1 MALKDSFA
9 NVPTKQKVLLVCML
23 FLAIVVGFYYLI
35 YRGMASEKEGLAQ
48 RRDALLGELRE
59 KRILAANLERL
70 KLEITAL
77 ESQLADALL
86 VLPEER
92 EIPSLL
98 VNINSL
104 GLKSGIEFLLFRP
117 GSLAMR
123 DFYGEFPVQMKVQGT
138 YHGLGRFFDMI
149 SKMPR
154 IVNVSELKISPFP
167 PSEEAKDTII
177 AEFAATTFTF
187 SGARGGKGSGSA
199 KGK

>member
-1 MALKDSFA
+1 MAIL
-9 NVPTKQKVLLVCML
+9 
-23 FLAIVVGFYYLI
+23 VGFYYLV
-35 YRGMASEKEGLAQ
+35 YKGMAAQKESLIQ
-48 RRDALLGELRE
+48 TRDALQGELRE

-70 KLEITAL
+70 KLEIAAL
-77 ESQLADALL
+77 ESQLSDALL
-86 VLPEER
+86 VLPEEK
-92 EIPSLL
+92 EIPTLL

-117 GSLAMR
+117 GGLIMR

-154 IVNVSELKISPFP
+154 IVNVSELKISPLAP
-167 PSEEAKDTII
+167 GEESEDTII

-187 SGARGGKGSGSA
+187 SGTRGGKGSGSA
-199 KGK
+199 SGK